1 MISQNLMQNFVSFVE
16 IINEFIFYSLL
27 LWQIGIITYIL
38 LNKFYGK
45 NPKKIIQ
52 TNQPTAVEVALPKK
66 SVEHVD
72 VAMNKKIIMDKPKV
86 TNLKT
91 DEVIK
96 GKVKTQKDKLKQM
109 RGL

>member
-1 MISQNLMQNFVSFVE
+1 MEISSTFV
-16 IINEFIFYSLL
+16 YLSLT
-27 LWQIGIITYIL
+27 LWQVGIIIYIL
-38 LNKFYGK
+38 LSKFYDR

-52 TNQPTAVEVALPKK
+52 RDQPTAVEVDLPKK
-66 SVEHVD
+66 KSIGHVD
-72 VAMNKKIIMDKPKV
+72 VAMNKKILMDKPKV
-86 TNLKT
+86 TNLST

>member
-1 MISQNLMQNFVSFVE
+1 MIEIFVFC
-16 IINEFIFYSLL
+16 SLL

-52 TNQPTAVEVALPKK
+52 TGQPTAVEVALPKK

>member
-1 MISQNLMQNFVSFVE
+1 M
-16 IINEFIFYSLL
+16 
-27 LWQIGIITYIL
+27 

-52 TNQPTAVEVALPKK
+52 TSQPTAVEVNLPKK
-66 SVEHVD
+66 KSIGNVD
-72 VAMNKKIIMDKPKV
+72 VAMNKKIIMEKPKV

>member
-1 MISQNLMQNFVSFVE
+1 MEISSTFV
-16 IINEFIFYSLL
+16 YLSLT
-27 LWQIGIITYIL
+27 LWQVGIIIYIL
-38 LNKFYGK
+38 LNKFYDR

-52 TNQPTAVEVALPKK
+52 TGQPTVVEVDLPKK
-66 SVEHVD
+66 KSIGHVD
-72 VAMNKKIIMDKPKV
+72 VAMNKKILMDKPKV

>member
-1 MISQNLMQNFVSFVE
+1 MAKGLDCGTSFYIAATEDTIKKQRNAFLTVDGEVTQVKRMLKRQGIPYVE
-16 IINEFIFYSLL
+16 
-27 LWQIGIITYIL
+27 
-38 LNKFYGK
+38 K
-45 NPKKIIQ
+45 
-52 TNQPTAVEVALPKK
+52 
-66 SVEHVD
+66 
-72 VAMNKKIIMDKPKV
+72 NKKILMDKPKV

>member
-1 MISQNLMQNFVSFVE
+1 M
-16 IINEFIFYSLL
+16 INEFIFCSLL
-27 LWQIGIITYIL
+27 LWQIGIISYIL

-52 TNQPTAVEVALPKK
+52 TGQPTAVEVALPKK

-72 VAMNKKIIMDKPKV
+72 VTMNKKIIMDKPKV

-96 GKVKTQKDKLKQM
+96 GKVRTQKNKLKQM

>member
-1 MISQNLMQNFVSFVE
+1 M
-16 IINEFIFYSLL
+16 
-27 LWQIGIITYIL
+27 
-38 LNKFYGK
+38 
-45 NPKKIIQ
+45 PKK
-52 TNQPTAVEVALPKK
+52 K
-66 SVEHVD
+66 SIGHVD
-72 VAMNKKIIMDKPKV
+72 VAMNKKILMDKPKV

>member
-1 MISQNLMQNFVSFVE
+1 M
-16 IINEFIFYSLL
+16 
-27 LWQIGIITYIL
+27 

-45 NPKKIIQ
+45 NPKKII
-52 TNQPTAVEVALPKK
+52 TTSQPTAVEVDLPKK
-66 SVEHVD
+66 KVEHVD
-72 VAMNKKIIMDKPKV
+72 VTMNKKITMEKPKV

>member
-1 MISQNLMQNFVSFVE
+1 MLKLSKNKMEISSLFIYVSLV
-16 IINEFIFYSLL
+16 
-27 LWQIGIITYIL
+27 LWQIGIISYIL

-45 NPKKIIQ
+45 NPKRIIQ
-52 TNQPTAVEVALPKK
+52 TGQPTAVEVDLPKK
-66 SVEHVD
+66 KSIGHVD
-72 VAMNKKIIMDKPKV
+72 VAMNKKILMDKPKV
-86 TNLKT
+86 TNLST

>member
-1 MISQNLMQNFVSFVE
+1 MFE
-16 IINEFIFYSLL
+16 IFLFCSLF

-45 NPKKIIQ
+45 NPKKIIK

-96 GKVKTQKDKLKQM
+96 GNVKTQKDKLKQM

>member
-1 MISQNLMQNFVSFVE
+1 MIEIFVFC
-16 IINEFIFYSLL
+16 SLF

-72 VAMNKKIIMDKPKV
+72 VAMNKKIIMEKPKV

>member
-1 MISQNLMQNFVSFVE
+1 LIEIFVFC
-16 IINEFIFYSLL
+16 SLF

-52 TNQPTAVEVALPKK
+52 TGQPTAVEVALPKK

-72 VAMNKKIIMDKPKV
+72 VAMNKKIIMEKPKV

>member
-1 MISQNLMQNFVSFVE
+1 MDYKIQKDVPIPKPVRGKPIKYNLPLEEMVVGD
-16 IINEFIFYSLL
+16 FIGVDL
-27 LWQIGIITYIL
+27 
-38 LNKFYGK
+38 
-45 NPKKIIQ
+45 PK
-52 TNQPTAVEVALPKK
+52 KK

-72 VAMNKKIIMDKPKV
+72 VAMNKKILMDKPKV
-86 TNLKT
+86 TNLST

>member
-1 MISQNLMQNFVSFVE
+1 M
-16 IINEFIFYSLL
+16 
-27 LWQIGIITYIL
+27 

-45 NPKKIIQ
+45 NSKKIIQ
-52 TNQPTAVEVALPKK
+52 TSQPTAVEVDLPKK
-66 SVEHVD
+66 KVEHVD
-72 VAMNKKIIMDKPKV
+72 VSMSKKIIMEKPKV

-96 GKVKTQKDKLKQM
+96 GKVKTQKNKLKQM

>member
-1 MISQNLMQNFVSFVE
+1 MIEIFVFC
-16 IINEFIFYSLL
+16 SLF

-38 LNKFYGK
+38 LNKFYDR

-52 TNQPTAVEVALPKK
+52 RDQPTAVEVDLPKK
-66 SVEHVD
+66 KSIGHVD
-72 VAMNKKIIMDKPKV
+72 VAMNKKILMDKPKV
-86 TNLKT
+86 TNLST

>member
-1 MISQNLMQNFVSFVE
+1 M
-16 IINEFIFYSLL
+16 
-27 LWQIGIITYIL
+27 

-52 TNQPTAVEVALPKK
+52 RDQPTAVEVALPKK
-66 SVEHVD
+66 SVKHVD
-72 VAMNKKIIMDKPKV
+72 VAMNKKILMDKPKV

>member
-1 MISQNLMQNFVSFVE
+1 MEISSTFV
-16 IINEFIFYSLL
+16 YLSLT
-27 LWQIGIITYIL
+27 LWQVGIIIYIL

-52 TNQPTAVEVALPKK
+52 TNQPTAVEVDLPKK
-66 SVEHVD
+66 SIEHVD
-72 VAMNKKIIMDKPKV
+72 VAMNKKILMDKPKV

>member
-1 MISQNLMQNFVSFVE
+1 M
-16 IINEFIFYSLL
+16 
-27 LWQIGIITYIL
+27 

-52 TNQPTAVEVALPKK
+52 RDQPTAVEVALPKK

-72 VAMNKKIIMDKPKV
+72 VVMNKKIIMDKPKV

>member
-52 TNQPTAVEVALPKK
+52 TGQPTAVEVDLPKK

-72 VAMNKKIIMDKPKV
+72 VTMNKKIIMDKPKV

>member
-1 MISQNLMQNFVSFVE
+1 MIEIFVFC
-16 IINEFIFYSLL
+16 SLF

-52 TNQPTAVEVALPKK
+52 TGQPTAVEVDLPKK

-72 VAMNKKIIMDKPKV
+72 VAMNKKILMDKPKV
-86 TNLKT
+86 TNLST

>member
-1 MISQNLMQNFVSFVE
+1 MEISSLFIYVSLV
-16 IINEFIFYSLL
+16 
-27 LWQIGIITYIL
+27 LWQIGIISYIL

-52 TNQPTAVEVALPKK
+52 TGQPTAVEVDLPKK
-66 SVEHVD
+66 KSIGHVD
-72 VAMNKKIIMDKPKV
+72 VAMNKKILMDKPNV
-86 TNLKT
+86 TNLST

-96 GKVKTQKDKLKQM
+96 GKVKTQKDKLKKM

>member
-1 MISQNLMQNFVSFVE
+1 LIQQL
-16 IINEFIFYSLL
+16 IFYSLL
-27 LWQIGIITYIL
+27 LWQIGIISYIL
-38 LNKFYGK
+38 LSKFYGK
-45 NPKKIIQ
+45 NPKKIIK
-52 TNQPTAVEVALPKK
+52 TSQPTAVEVDLPKK

-72 VAMNKKIIMDKPKV
+72 VTMNKKIIMEKPKV

-96 GKVKTQKDKLKQM
+96 GKVKTQKNKLKQM

>member
-1 MISQNLMQNFVSFVE
+1 MEISSLFIYVSLV
-16 IINEFIFYSLL
+16 
-27 LWQIGIITYIL
+27 LWQIGIISYIL

-45 NPKKIIQ
+45 NPKRIIQ
-52 TNQPTAVEVALPKK
+52 TGQPTAVEVDLPKK
-66 SVEHVD
+66 KSIGHVD

-86 TNLKT
+86 TNLST